1 MSMRVVAVVVSNGQ
15 PSYLQKNLEA
25 LEKQSF
31 RIERTLIVDSSKSNE
46 TTELL
51 DAFVAQSN
59 KHAVLAIQ
67 EKATFAE
74 LSALAIKQS
83 LEGLENLDEIAIWLI
98 HDDSIPEVHA
108 LAELVRALELSP
120 LVAIASPKQ
129 VGYENQKLIVQQ
141 GLTVTKS
148 MRPFSLV
155 NNELDQKQHDWMSD
169 VLAVSSN
176 GMLIRANVWAEL
188 GGFSL
193 VAPELAADI
202 DLGIRTHQ
210 LGFRVVVVPTSRV
223 RHAELSL
230 HGKRDKKW
238 LGGSVKFALAKA
250 TNHLRL
256 SHFPLF
262 VSFLYWLS
270 LPLLSVIQVA
280 TLLLVK
286 RPDRIFFTLR
296 ANLWA
301 FFTVRARL
309 RDRHRAS
316 LKSVRPLFATS
327 AQAKARSRLAFEL
340 EEQKTNLAN
349 FQEAPTARTNTAQRS
364 FVASGGLWVM
374 LGLLVASFQYLP
386 LERAVKGGFSLPLSD
401 SWLQLFANTG
411 ASYQYVGLGLA
422 APSDPFTWVLLFIG
436 SLTFFAPNVAMS
448 AVLFVAMP
456 LAYFGAWRLLSTI
469 TLRNTLKIPLALIY
483 AFWPALTIAQSEGNF
498 PAVIFAI
505 TLPWLLFSLA
515 RAGRFGIASSVRS
528 NAQTWSW
535 VAASSLLFAVA
546 AASAPSALPMLVI
559 LAIVYAVLS
568 KGRFAITAVIVLP
581 ASALVFPYVVHQAFV
596 NQNPVAVLAD
606 PTISYSSKQ
615 KNLLDALM
623 GNDQIL
629 GWAAIGLLAFGLL
642 ALLAKAKGV
651 FGFWL
656 ISLLSMASLWFIQG
670 IPFTGGGTGSIF
682 LTSSSQVFA
691 SPTPLVMLTVIAVIA
706 AIGIWL
712 DSLTRV
718 GLRRALVSIA
728 VVGGLVPLAVS
739 SALTPAKVSFGETR
753 NLPAIFEAEA
763 KAGNDLRLLVISN
776 IGAAENQEF
785 RAEIIRPNGLRLDS
799 VSTAYR
805 FSSQNVS
812 NLSSDTLKNSIS
824 ELVSN
829 LVSANG
835 KDLNPALKEAGIGY
849 VLVTEAEGNSDL
861 AVSLNS
867 VVELDQVGKTE
878 FGQLWRVK
886 ASDTFEVKDNQTY
899 WSITKSVQLGI
910 LFGYV
915 LLALPTSRGRKSRTD
930 IEAANEDSFQV
941 EEEQ

>member
-1 MSMRVVAVVVSNGQ
+1 
-15 PSYLQKNLEA
+15 
-25 LEKQSF
+25 
-31 RIERTLIVDSSKSNE
+31 
-46 TTELL
+46 
-51 DAFVAQSN
+51 
-59 KHAVLAIQ
+59 
-67 EKATFAE
+67 
-74 LSALAIKQS
+74 
-83 LEGLENLDEIAIWLI
+83 
-98 HDDSIPEVHA
+98 
-108 LAELVRALELSP
+108 
-120 LVAIASPKQ
+120 
-129 VGYENQKLIVQQ
+129 
-141 GLTVTKS
+141 
-148 MRPFSLV
+148 
-155 NNELDQKQHDWMSD
+155 
-169 VLAVSSN
+169 
-176 GMLIRANVWAEL
+176 
-188 GGFSL
+188 
-193 VAPELAADI
+193 
-202 DLGIRTHQ
+202 
-210 LGFRVVVVPTSRV
+210 
-223 RHAELSL
+223 
-230 HGKRDKKW
+230 
-238 LGGSVKFALAKA
+238 
-250 TNHLRL
+250 
-256 SHFPLF
+256 
-262 VSFLYWLS
+262 
-270 LPLLSVIQVA
+270 
-280 TLLLVK
+280 LLVK
-286 RPDRIFFTLR
+286 RPDRIFFTIR

-327 AQAKARSRLAFEL
+327 AQAKSRSRLAFEL

-374 LGLLVASFQYLP
+374 LGLLLASFQYLP

-456 LAYFGAWRLLSTI
+456 LAYFGAWRLLSII

-505 TLPWLLFSLA
+505 TLPWLLFALA

-535 VAASSLLFAVA
+535 IAASSLLFAVA

-568 KGRFAITAVIVLP
+568 RGRFAITAVIVLP
-581 ASALVFPYVVHQAFV
+581 ASALVFPYVVHQAFI
-596 NQNPVAVLAD
+596 NQNPVAILAD

-656 ISLLSMASLWFIQG
+656 IALLSMASLWFIQG

-682 LTSSSQVFA
+682 LASSSQVFA
-691 SPTPLVMLTVIAVIA
+691 SPTPLVMLTVLAVIA

-718 GLRRALVSIA
+718 GLRRVLVSIA

-812 NLSSDTLKNSIS
+812 NLSSDTLKSSIS

>member
-1 MSMRVVAVVVSNGQ
+1 
-15 PSYLQKNLEA
+15 
-25 LEKQSF
+25 
-31 RIERTLIVDSSKSNE
+31 
-46 TTELL
+46 
-51 DAFVAQSN
+51 
-59 KHAVLAIQ
+59 
-67 EKATFAE
+67 
-74 LSALAIKQS
+74 
-83 LEGLENLDEIAIWLI
+83 
-98 HDDSIPEVHA
+98 
-108 LAELVRALELSP
+108 
-120 LVAIASPKQ
+120 
-129 VGYENQKLIVQQ
+129 
-141 GLTVTKS
+141 
-148 MRPFSLV
+148 
-155 NNELDQKQHDWMSD
+155 
-169 VLAVSSN
+169 
-176 GMLIRANVWAEL
+176 
-188 GGFSL
+188 
-193 VAPELAADI
+193 
-202 DLGIRTHQ
+202 
-210 LGFRVVVVPTSRV
+210 
-223 RHAELSL
+223 
-230 HGKRDKKW
+230 

-327 AQAKARSRLAFEL
+327 SQAKARSRLAFEL

-374 LGLLVASFQYLP
+374 LGLLLASFQYLP

-436 SLTFFAPNVAMS
+436 SLTFFAPNLAMS

-483 AFWPALTIAQSEGNF
+483 AFWPAFTIAQSEGNF

-535 VAASSLLFAVA
+535 IAASSLLFAVA

-568 KGRFAITAVIVLP
+568 RGRFAITAVIVLP
-581 ASALVFPYVVHQAFV
+581 ASALVFPYVVHQSFI

-642 ALLAKAKGV
+642 TLLAKAKGV

-656 ISLLSMASLWFIQG
+656 IALLSMASLWFIQG

-682 LTSSSQVFA
+682 LDSSSQVFA
-691 SPTPLVMLTVIAVIA
+691 SPTPLVMLTVISVIA

-718 GLRRALVSIA
+718 GLRRVLVSIA

-812 NLSSDTLKNSIS
+812 NLTSDTLKSSIS

-930 IEAANEDSFQV
+930 IEAANENSFQV

>member
-1 MSMRVVAVVVSNGQ
+1 
-15 PSYLQKNLEA
+15 
-25 LEKQSF
+25 
-31 RIERTLIVDSSKSNE
+31 
-46 TTELL
+46 
-51 DAFVAQSN
+51 
-59 KHAVLAIQ
+59 
-67 EKATFAE
+67 
-74 LSALAIKQS
+74 
-83 LEGLENLDEIAIWLI
+83 
-98 HDDSIPEVHA
+98 
-108 LAELVRALELSP
+108 
-120 LVAIASPKQ
+120 
-129 VGYENQKLIVQQ
+129 
-141 GLTVTKS
+141 
-148 MRPFSLV
+148 
-155 NNELDQKQHDWMSD
+155 
-169 VLAVSSN
+169 
-176 GMLIRANVWAEL
+176 
-188 GGFSL
+188 
-193 VAPELAADI
+193 
-202 DLGIRTHQ
+202 
-210 LGFRVVVVPTSRV
+210 
-223 RHAELSL
+223 
-230 HGKRDKKW
+230 
-238 LGGSVKFALAKA
+238 
-250 TNHLRL
+250 
-256 SHFPLF
+256 
-262 VSFLYWLS
+262 
-270 LPLLSVIQVA
+270 
-280 TLLLVK
+280 
-286 RPDRIFFTLR
+286 
-296 ANLWA
+296 
-301 FFTVRARL
+301 
-309 RDRHRAS
+309 
-316 LKSVRPLFATS
+316 
-327 AQAKARSRLAFEL
+327 
-340 EEQKTNLAN
+340 
-349 FQEAPTARTNTAQRS
+349 
-364 FVASGGLWVM
+364 
-374 LGLLVASFQYLP
+374 
-386 LERAVKGGFSLPLSD
+386 
-401 SWLQLFANTG
+401 
-411 ASYQYVGLGLA
+411 
-422 APSDPFTWVLLFIG
+422 VLLFIG
-436 SLTFFAPNVAMS
+436 SLTFFAPNAAMS

-535 VAASSLLFAVA
+535 IAASALLFAVA

-568 KGRFAITAVIVLP
+568 RGRFAITAVIVLP
-581 ASALVFPYVVHQAFV
+581 ASALVFPYVVHQAFI

-642 ALLAKAKGV
+642 ALLSKAKGV

-656 ISLLSMASLWFIQG
+656 VALLSLASLWFIQG

-682 LTSSSQVFA
+682 LDSSSQVFA

-706 AIGIWL
+706 AIGLWL

-718 GLRRALVSIA
+718 GLRRILVSVA

-776 IGAAENQEF
+776 IGAAENQEY

-812 NLSSDTLKNSIS
+812 NLSSDALKSSIS

-886 ASDTFEVKDNQTY
+886 ASNTFEVKDNQTY